1 MRHVIKMRMITRDGA
16 LKWLNG
22 YTDDRGKYHKGWNEI
37 HPESR
42 LDADVREQ
50 WILGNRGESGN
61 WKQPEIKNE
70 T

>member
-1 MRHVIKMRMITRDGA
+1 MITRDGA

-42 LDADVREQ
+42 LDADVRQQ
-50 WILGNRGESGN
+50 WILGNRGEFGN
-61 WKQPEIKNE
+61 WKEAEIKNE